1 MQNQKP
7 HERTSESRRPSGASS
22 VNSSRPSLRS
32 SLEFSWVGL
41 LAAGT
46 IVAIAT
52 IASSTLLGRQRL
64 EDVVMVY
71 LLGIVVVSM
80 RYGYVPSLVAAV
92 LSVSCFDF
100 FFIPP
105 YFTFVVADAGHVIT
119 FGVMLL
125 VAIVISGLTKRVR
138 DQAERARRLAEEA
151 DRAQLQVE
159 SEQLRNAILSSVS
172 HDLRTPL
179 AVITGAATTL
189 QDDEVE
195 EGLRRELTETIV
207 QEADHLNRLVQNV
220 LDMTRL
226 EAGALRLRR
235 QWHVLEEVI
244 GSALSRVDKT
254 LGDRKVVTSLPTEL
268 SLVPLDALLIEQ
280 VLVNL
285 LENAAKYTPDGSPV
299 FIVAQLRGGEVE
311 IEVADRGPGIPAAE
325 RDRIFDKFYRSSS
338 EGGGAGLGLT
348 ICRGIVVAH
357 GGRIWVEDQEASG
370 ASFRFTL
377 PIVGEPP
384 KITAE
389 TTEKPPS
396 TQMSPA

>member
-1 MQNQKP
+1 MNNSP
-7 HERTSESRRPSGASS
+7 RRSF
-22 VNSSRPSLRS
+22 
-32 SLEFSWVGL
+32 EFSWVGL
-41 LAAGT
+41 IAAGT

-52 IASSTLLGRQRL
+52 GASSTLLGRQRL

-105 YFTFVVADAGHVIT
+105 YYTFVVADAGHVIT
-119 FGVMLL
+119 FGVMLV
-125 VAIVISGLTKRVR
+125 VAVVISGLTKRVR
-138 DQAERARRLAEEA
+138 DQADRARRLAEEA

-189 QDDEVE
+189 QDDGVD
-195 EGLRRELTETIV
+195 EGVRRELTETIV

-244 GSALSRVDKT
+244 GSALSRVDKA
-254 LGDRKVVTSLPTEL
+254 LADRKVVTSLPAEL
-268 SLVPLDALLIEQ
+268 SLVPLDELLIEQ

-285 LENAAKYTPDGSPV
+285 LENAAKYTPEGSPV
-299 FIVAQLRGGEVE
+299 FIVGRLRSGEVE
-311 IEVADRGPGIPAAE
+311 IEVADRGPGIPATE
-325 RDRIFDKFYRSSS
+325 RDRIFEKFYRASS

-357 GGRIWVEDQEASG
+357 GGRIWVEDQEAGG

-384 KITAE
+384 KLPAE
-389 TTEKPPS
+389 ASEKPPS
-396 TQMSPA
+396 IQVSPA